1 MRIIGLIGKTDSKN
15 ISITNFF
22 NDEEWRNIEFGNEN
36 TCLRVYCDMSLSSM
50 IISNESRL
58 FISDDTLYALDNGYQ
73 KKLDHYEVTKM
84 LENDSINFIEKF
96 HSNFNAFLYDKVKDN
111 IHIVSNRAT
120 AGRMFYLFWEDA
132 LFFSNDFALLLN
144 IKGLNLNGSGFL
156 VLHRL
161 LRIVFYRSG
170 AWTIERMLPACPDPN
185 YLFEAYVA
193 KAKVV
198 LDFRW

>member
-1 MRIIGLIGKTDSKN
+1 
-15 ISITNFF
+15 
-22 NDEEWRNIEFGNEN
+22 
-36 TCLRVYCDMSLSSM
+36 
-50 IISNESRL
+50 
-58 FISDDTLYALDNGYQ
+58 
-73 KKLDHYEVTKM
+73 
-84 LENDSINFIEKF
+84 
-96 HSNFNAFLYDKVKDN
+96 
-111 IHIVSNRAT
+111 
-120 AGRMFYLFWEDA
+120 